1 MSVEGLLYRPL
12 ALLPAHARAL
22 LDRFRLLDGA
32 APPKALLD
40 RDETRDRR
48 PFLVVDGVAVIPIEG
63 VLIHGDAYSWWG
75 ETSYG
80 SIRASLEMAAADAEV
95 RAILLHVDSPG
106 GEVAGCFDLADR
118 IYALR
123 AVKPIAAIVDEYAC
137 SAAYALASAAEKIL
151 APRTAVIGSIGV
163 ITMHLDVTAALEQAG
178 LKVTT
183 IQFGGR
189 KSDSYPT
196 TPLSDAA
203 RERMQ
208 ADIDTLGGMFVALVA
223 RNRGLDPDAVRATE
237 AGVFLG
243 QAAVDQGLAD
253 AVMPTDAAF
262 SAVLQSLSE

>member
-32 APPKALLD
+32 VPVRATLD
-40 RDETRDRR
+40 RAEERDRR
-48 PFLVVDGVAVIPIEG
+48 PYDLIDGVAVVPISG
-63 VLIHGDAYSWWG
+63 VLVHGDAYSWWG

-80 SIRASLEMAAADAEV
+80 SIRSTLEQAAADLEV
-95 RAILLHVDSPG
+95 RAIALHVDSPG

-118 IYALR
+118 IFALR
-123 AVKPIAAIVDEYAC
+123 DVKPIVALVDELAC

-196 TPLSDAA
+196 TPLSDDA
-203 RERMQ
+203 RDRMQ

-237 AGVFLG
+237 AGHFLG
-243 QAAVDQGLAD
+243 QAAVDLGLAD

-262 SAVLQSLSE
+262 RAVLSSLQE